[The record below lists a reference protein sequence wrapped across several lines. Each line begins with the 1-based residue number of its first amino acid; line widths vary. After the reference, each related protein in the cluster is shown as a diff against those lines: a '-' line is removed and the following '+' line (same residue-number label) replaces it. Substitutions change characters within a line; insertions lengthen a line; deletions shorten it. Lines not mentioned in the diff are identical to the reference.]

1 MAGPLQTTMFN
12 GVTPFYPGVATSS
25 QRFDIASSSYLTYT
39 PSSATSATDRRKM
52 TWSGWI
58 KRNALGVQQAL
69 YSARKDTS
77 GSDYFLIAFAAGD
90 TLRVIFDVEDA
101 NEGYESDA
109 IYRDVGQW
117 YHFCIIIFRSL

>member
-58 KRNALGVQQAL
+58 KKATVGMGSGDYQQLFTANVGNSSR
-69 YSARKDTS
+69 YTDEV
-77 GSDYFLIAFAAGD
+77 DAA
-90 TLRVIFDVEDA
+90 I
-101 NEGYESDA
+101 
-109 IYRDVGQW
+109 
-117 YHFCIIIFRSL
+117 